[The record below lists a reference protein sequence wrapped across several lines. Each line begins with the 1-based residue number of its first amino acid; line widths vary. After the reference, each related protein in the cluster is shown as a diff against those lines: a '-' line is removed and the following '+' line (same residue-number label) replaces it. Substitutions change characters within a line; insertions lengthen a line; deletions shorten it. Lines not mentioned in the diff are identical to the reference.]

1 MYKRI
6 LIPIS
11 IFLVPICSCQWAFA
25 QQKLQDDG
33 KRSRSFFI
41 RSLTRIADPVLLAL
55 SDNTLKKKM
64 PIEARSGV
72 TDRQQYSHL
81 EAFGRL
87 TAGMAPWLELG
98 AGDSEEGKIRAK
110 YIRIVQRCIDHA
122 TDPDAP
128 DFMNFNKGK
137 QPLVDAA
144 FLAQALLRAPGQ
156 LWAPLSATTK
166 KNVLNALRSTKV
178 IQPYNSN
185 WLLFSAMVETALL
198 KFEGV
203 GDTAVITHAINMHFR
218 WYKGDGAYGDGE
230 NFHWDYYNSFV
241 IQPMLVEILNELV
254 LMGYGNT
261 RQYDTILKRA
271 VRYAVIQE
279 RMISPEGTYPVIG
292 RSLAYRFGAFQSLSQ
307 ITLLKKLPASLPPA
321 QVRAALTAVV
331 KKQLDAPGI
340 FDKNGFLQIG
350 MVGHQPGLGETYIS
364 TGSLYL
370 CAQVFLILGLPPDD
384 ECWTGADR
392 DWTSK
397 KVWKGEAAEIDHAIK
412 D

>member
-1 MYKRI
+1 M
-6 LIPIS
+6 
-11 IFLVPICSCQWAFA
+11 
-25 QQKLQDDG
+25 
-33 KRSRSFFI
+33 
-41 RSLTRIADPVLLAL
+41 
-55 SDNTLKKKM
+55 
-64 PIEARSGV
+64 
-72 TDRQQYSHL
+72 
-81 EAFGRL
+81 
-87 TAGMAPWLELG
+87 
-98 AGDSEEGKIRAK
+98 
-110 YIRIVQRCIDHA
+110 
-122 TDPDAP
+122 
-128 DFMNFNKGK
+128 
-137 QPLVDAA
+137 DAA

-166 KNVLNALRSTKV
+166 KNVLNALRSPKV

-198 KFEGV
+198 KLEGL

-218 WYKGDGAYGDGE
+218 RYKGDGAYGDGE

-279 RMISPEGTYPVIG
+279 RRISPEGTYPVIG

-331 KKQLDAPGI
+331 KKQLDAPGT

-370 CAQVFLILGLPPDD
+370 CAQVFLVLGLPPDD